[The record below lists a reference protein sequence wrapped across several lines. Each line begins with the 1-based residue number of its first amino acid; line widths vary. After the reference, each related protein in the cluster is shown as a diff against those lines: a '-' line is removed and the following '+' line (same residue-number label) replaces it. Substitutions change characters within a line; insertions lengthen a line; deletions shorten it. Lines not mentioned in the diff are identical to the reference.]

1 MNMIYTT
8 LLLVFDVMEWLEVKQ
23 RVKKTLSIK
32 VYPLLFLVLP
42 NRQIKSV
49 WIPRKFMRLVAA
61 FMNMII
67 HLCTFIIITW
77 CVKEVGCSLV
87 QRDYSCAL

>member
-1 MNMIYTT
+1 MQ
-8 LLLVFDVMEWLEVKQ
+8 WLEVKQ

-77 CVKEVGCSLV
+77 VCEGSWLQFGTEGLLV
-87 QRDYSCAL
+87 CIIGYFLLSNL